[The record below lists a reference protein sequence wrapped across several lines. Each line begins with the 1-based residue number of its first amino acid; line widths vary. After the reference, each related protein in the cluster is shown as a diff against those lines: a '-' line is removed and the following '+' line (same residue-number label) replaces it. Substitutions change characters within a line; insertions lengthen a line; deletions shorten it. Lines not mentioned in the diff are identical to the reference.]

1 MYNPAQPFSPGAKT
15 ACLALDV
22 ATSPH
27 SRGLTNA
34 TGNPNGRRYVHRFG
48 ENRRISEP
56 LSAEPRTRYFLRF
69 QPLRSTG
76 HTHPHTR
83 KLITWARTWSHAANS
98 GASDVP
104 AVPSR
109 ANGGTAFCSCCS
121 TLLRGRRRTRRAA
134 RRTQHQGRLRQL
146 PQVRL
151 DSRCSIGAMGP
162 ASEGS
167 GRQQKI
173 KSWVAD
179 WLAFDARTHTH
190 VGSLRRYI
198 TNRVQRQGRGC
209 ERARTGVVGPQ
220 GNGA

>member
-1 MYNPAQPFSPGAKT
+1 MSSSRCSYAYLAAFTRLNKRNGKSERPRGMYIGLAKI
-15 ACLALDV
+15 V
-22 ATSPH
+22 EF
-27 SRGLTNA
+27 RG
-34 TGNPNGRRYVHRFG
+34 PCRR
-48 ENRRISEP
+48 NRERVI
-56 LSAEPRTRYFLRF
+56 FLRF
-69 QPLRSTG
+69 QPLPSTG

-151 DSRCSIGAMGP
+151 DSRCTIGAMGP

-167 GRQQKI
+167 GRQQKV

-179 WLAFDARTHTH
+179 WLAFDARTH

-198 TNRVQRQGRGC
+198 T
-209 ERARTGVVGPQ
+209 
-220 GNGA
+220 